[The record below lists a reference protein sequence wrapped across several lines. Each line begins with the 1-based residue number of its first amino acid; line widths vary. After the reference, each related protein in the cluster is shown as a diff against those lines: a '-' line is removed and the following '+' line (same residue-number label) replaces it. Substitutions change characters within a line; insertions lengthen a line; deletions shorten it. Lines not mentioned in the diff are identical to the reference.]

1 MNFVGYSEMES
12 VIWLKNISNMI
23 PCQICLKKEKKTL
36 HKLITKKNCIHVIND
51 MDKNLGPA
59 NADKSDVIKECK
71 RQLYDFVTYLKLT
84 KEEMEMLKKK
94 SIEVLRRMVE
104 HHFYLGNYSQKEK

>member
-71 RQLYDFVTYLKLT
+71 RQLYDVDTYLKLS
-84 KEEMEMLKKK
+84 KEEWKNSGISLLFGKLFAKGERISPVQRL
-94 SIEVLRRMVE
+94 
-104 HHFYLGNYSQKEK
+104 